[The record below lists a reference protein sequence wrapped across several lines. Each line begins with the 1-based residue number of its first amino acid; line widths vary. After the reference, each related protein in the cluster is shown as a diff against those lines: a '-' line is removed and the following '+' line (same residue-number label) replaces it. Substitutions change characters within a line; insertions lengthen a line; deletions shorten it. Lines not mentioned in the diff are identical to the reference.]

1 MELKGFKAKG
11 GWTVRGICD
20 WNHATELLKLHD
32 SAKWHKNVVIA
43 ARMAEQSARPGSV
56 LDLCVAATTRQ
67 FVWRR
72 TTEKLFCSSQACKVY
87 GFLA

>member
-1 MELKGFKAKG
+1 MNSY
-11 GWTVRGICD
+11 TIIQ
-20 WNHATELLKLHD
+20 NHASIVTC
-32 SAKWHKNVVIA
+32 SAKWHKDVVIA

-72 TTEKLFCSSQACKVY
+72 TTE
-87 GFLA
+87 